1 MNKKEIINFI
11 KSKNIWYE
19 SLEHKKVYT
28 MEELEKLNLP
38 HKNSEAKNLF
48 VRDDKK
54 KNYYLIIVSGT
65 SKINLKEFSKKYN
78 TRHLS
83 FASEEDLM
91 NILKLTK
98 GSVSPLGILNDKN
111 NLVKV
116 FIDSYF
122 INKENIIGVHP
133 NDNTMTIWLRIN
145 DLINI
150 IKEHGNIIQVVD
162 I

>member
-1 MNKKEIINFI
+1 MNKEEVINFI
-11 KSKNIWYE
+11 KNKNIWYE

-28 MEELEKLNLP
+28 MEELEKLNLS

-65 SKINLKEFSKKYN
+65 SKVDLKEFSKKYN

-98 GSVSPLGILNDKN
+98 GSVGPLGILNDKKC
-111 NLVKV
+111 LVKV

-133 NDNTMTIWLRIN
+133 NDNTATLWLKVN

-150 IKEHGNIIQVVD
+150 IKEHGNSVNVVE